1 MHAPRLS
8 VDKGVQ
14 AWKLLQFRVRRNVSW
29 VPACQVRR
37 KTRLLARP
45 SQGNATNGAPFSS
58 PQPRRVKS
66 NRVDSTLLNFQK
78 SSSARERRRASERSI
93 FRPRGSCSRAWV
105 PPTAS
110 IFHVLHGKSTTA
122 VFRSLRYALTKG
134 SSSPSMTPA
143 MSEVSHPVRTSLTSL
158 YGWKT

>member
-1 MHAPRLS
+1 MY
-8 VDKGVQ
+8 Q
-14 AWKLLQFRVRRNVSW
+14 AIDRQAKTWSLAITPFTWKLLQFRVRRNVSW

-110 IFHVLHGKSTTA
+110 IFHVLHGNNTTA
-122 VFRSLRYALTKG
+122 VFIPGKRIEKI
-134 SSSPSMTPA
+134 
-143 MSEVSHPVRTSLTSL
+143 TSNTIVHCSTFRLFVVNIVIP
-158 YGWKT
+158 

>member
-66 NRVDSTLLNFQK
+66 NRVDSPLLNFQK
-78 SSSARERRRASERSI
+78 SRSARERRRASERSI

-110 IFHVLHGKSTTA
+110 IFHVLHGNNTTA
-122 VFRSLRYALTKG
+122 VFIPEVRFDKGVEFTIHDASDVRSPCQARLLATHQGNRKH
-134 SSSPSMTPA
+134 
-143 MSEVSHPVRTSLTSL
+143 V
-158 YGWKT
+158 

>member
-1 MHAPRLS
+1 MY
-8 VDKGVQ
+8 Q
-14 AWKLLQFRVRRNVSW
+14 AIDRQAKTWSLAITPFTWKLLQFRVRRNVSW

-110 IFHVLHGKSTTA
+110 IFHVLHGNNTTA
-122 VFRSLRYALTKG
+122 VFIPGKRVEKI
-134 SSSPSMTPA
+134 
-143 MSEVSHPVRTSLTSL
+143 TSNIVAHFIYL
-158 YGWKT
+158 W